1 MFFSAFMYCSAF
13 NMTLA
18 SCFKQTSWSIMP
30 QSSKACKYWLVNFS
44 SYFYLHFY
52 HFVSEACLN
61 FYTFERPARMVTS
74 FSTSRFLEYQKLF
87 ISQASLL
94 PLLIEPHIAS
104 VGPDKPVMLFQSAK
118 KSTGTV
124 ARKKKVQ
131 AGIPHHGEQYRQADN
146 NGRGEGCGT
155 SQHFCLSLHCQ
166 LLFTPGLE
174 WIGWKVRAA
183 SLLL

>member
-1 MFFSAFMYCSAF
+1 MFFSASMYCSAF

-74 FSTSRFLEYQKLF
+74 FSTSLFLEYQKLF
-87 ISQASLL
+87 ISQAPLL
-94 PLLIEPHIAS
+94 PPLIEPRIAS
-104 VGPDKPVMLFQSAK
+104 VGPDKPAYSVLSFPVWAFMGSTWCKHYDIQTLPPLCPTNWSWYSAMC
-118 KSTGTV
+118 T
-124 ARKKKVQ
+124 
-131 AGIPHHGEQYRQADN
+131 
-146 NGRGEGCGT
+146 
-155 SQHFCLSLHCQ
+155 
-166 LLFTPGLE
+166 LL
-174 WIGWKVRAA
+174 W
-183 SLLL
+183 S